1 MGNTALEDLTSRP
14 LSIGLSDELSD
25 LVDQLRP
32 QVREPA
38 QWQAFYRFVVSAY
51 RTPKEERPGVSQL
64 SRKLQALGNDEAAR
78 LAVLY
83 AHGLYIL
90 ALSDDCEIYGDNFNP

>member
-1 MGNTALEDLTSRP
+1 MGNTALENLTSRP
-14 LSIGLSDELSD
+14 LSIELDDELRN
-25 LVDQLRP
+25 LVDQLGP
-32 QVREPA
+32 QVRESV
-38 QWQAFYRFVVSAY
+38 QWQAFYQFVISAY

-64 SRKLQALGNDEAAR
+64 FRKLQTLGNDEAAR

-90 ALSDDCEIYGDNFNP
+90 ALSEGCEIYGDNFNP